1 MSTNK
6 PPLQDVAQTSVPSG
20 PPHNVEAARAAS
32 SARPLGAGS
41 TLARLLLI
49 GCALVAVVAVFAY
62 LGGWLTP
69 NQLTPA
75 RLTDGF
81 EQVAG
86 VHPGF
91 RRNHAKGMG
100 VSGFFESNGKGE
112 RLSKAAVF
120 KPGKVPVL
128 GRFSLAGG
136 NPLQADEP
144 ASVRGLGLQFS
155 PPDAEPWRTAMIIL
169 PVFPVRTPQAF
180 YEQLLASAPD
190 PKTGKPDPE
199 KMKSFLARH
208 PESEKALAI
217 IKKRPISSGFANSTF
232 HSLNAFWFIDSAGKS
247 TAVRWIVT
255 PEQPFEPASGPV
267 SQDKNYLFDALIA
280 QLRKQPLRWHLI
292 IIVGQ
297 PGDPT
302 NDATLPWPDS
312 REQVDVGTLTLDK
325 AESDDTSPATALN
338 FDPLV
343 LPPGIAPSDDPLLSA
358 RSAVYSQSFT
368 RRSGEAK
375 PSSPITPAEVQAG
388 K

>member
-1 MSTNK
+1 M
-6 PPLQDVAQTSVPSG
+6 DAPSG
-20 PPHNVEAARAAS
+20 LSERRSQDFKAGAAS
-32 SARPLGAGS
+32 SSAPLGS
-41 TLARLLLI
+41 VSLAVRLLLI
-49 GCALVAVVAVFAY
+49 GAVLLAVIAAFAY

-120 KPGKVPVL
+120 KPGRVPVI
-128 GRFSLAGG
+128 GRFSLAGP

-144 ASVRGLGLQFS
+144 GSVRGLGLQFS
-155 PPDAEPWRTAMIIL
+155 PPDAEPWRTAMISL
-169 PVFPVRTPQAF
+169 PVFPVRTPEAF

-208 PESEKALAI
+208 PESERALGI
-217 IKKRPISSGFANSTF
+217 IKNRPISSGFANSTF
-232 HSLNAFWFIDSAGKS
+232 HSLNAFWFVNSAGESKP
-247 TAVRWIVT
+247 VRWILA
-255 PEQPFEPASGPV
+255 PEQPFEPARGPV
-267 SQDKNYLFDALIA
+267 PKDKNYLFDALIA
-280 QLRKQPLRWHLI
+280 EVRRQPLRWHLVI
-292 IIVGQ
+292 IFGQ

-302 NDATLPWPDS
+302 DDATIPWPDN

-343 LPPGIAPSDDPLLSA
+343 LPPGIAPSNDPLLSA

-368 RRSGEAK
+368 RRSGEGK
-375 PSSPITPAEVQAG
+375 PSSPITPAEVQEG

>member
-1 MSTNK
+1 MSTSDPK
-6 PPLQDVAQTSVPSG
+6 VLSASPVPETDTQRAGPKLRTTS
-20 PPHNVEAARAAS
+20 
-32 SARPLGAGS
+32 L
-41 TLARLLLI
+41 LARLVFI
-49 GCALVAVVAVFAY
+49 GVALVLVAGAFLW

-81 EQVAG
+81 EQVGG

-100 VSGFFESNGKGE
+100 VSGFFESNGKGAK
-112 RLSKAAVF
+112 LSKAAVF
-120 KPGKVPVL
+120 KSGRVPVI
-128 GRFSLAGG
+128 GRFSLAGP

-169 PVFPVRTPQAF
+169 PVFPVRTPEAF

-208 PESEKALAI
+208 PETERALSI
-217 IKKRPISSGFANSTF
+217 IKKRPIPSGFANSTF
-232 HSLNAFWFIDSAGKS
+232 HSLNAFWFVDSAGNS
-247 TAVRWIVT
+247 TPVRWILT
-255 PEQPFEPASGPV
+255 PEQPFEPARGAV
-267 SQDKNYLFDALIA
+267 SKDAVSNDKNYLFDALIA
-280 QLRKQPLRWHLI
+280 ELRRQPLRWHLN

-302 NDATLPWPDS
+302 DDATIPWPDS

-325 AESDDTSPATALN
+325 AESDDASPATALN

-343 LPPGIAPSDDPLLSA
+343 LPPGIAPSNDPLLSA

-368 RRSGEAK
+368 RRAGEPK
-375 PSSPITPAEVQAG
+375 PSSPITPAEVQQG

>member
-6 PPLQDVAQTSVPSG
+6 PPSKEVGGAGLPTES
-20 PPHNVEAARAAS
+20 PHKVEAAGAANGP
-32 SARPLGAGS
+32 RPLGTGG

-49 GCALVAVVAVFAY
+49 GVALAVVIVVFVY

-69 NQLTPA
+69 KELTPA

-81 EQVAG
+81 QEVGG

-100 VSGFFESNGKGE
+100 VSGFFESNGKGV

-120 KPGKVPVL
+120 KPGRVPVL
-128 GRFSLAGG
+128 GRFSLAGP
-136 NPLQADEP
+136 NPFQADEA

-199 KMKSFLARH
+199 KMKSFLASH
-208 PESEKALAI
+208 PESERALGI
-217 IKKRPISSGFANSTF
+217 LKHRKISSGFANSTF
-232 HSLNAFWFIDSAGKS
+232 HSLNAFWFVNSAGES
-247 TAVRWIVT
+247 QPVRWIVS
-255 PEQPFEPASGPV
+255 PEQPFEPARGPV
-267 SQDKNYLFDALIA
+267 PKDKNYLFDALIA
-280 QLRKQPLRWHLI
+280 QLRHQPLRWHLI

-302 NDATLPWPDS
+302 DDATIPWPDS

-343 LPPGIAPSDDPLLSA
+343 LPPGIIPSNDPLLSA

-368 RRSGEAK
+368 RRAGEPK
-375 PSSPITPAEVQAG
+375 PSSPITPAEVSEG

>member
-1 MSTNK
+1 M
-6 PPLQDVAQTSVPSG
+6 DAPSG
-20 PPHNVEAARAAS
+20 LSERRSQDSKAGAAS
-32 SARPLGAGS
+32 SSAPLGS
-41 TLARLLLI
+41 VSLAVRLLLI
-49 GCALVAVVAVFAY
+49 GAALLAVIAAFAY

-81 EQVAG
+81 EQVGG

-120 KPGKVPVL
+120 KPGRVPVI
-128 GRFSLAGG
+128 GRFSLAGP

-144 ASVRGLGLQFS
+144 GSVRGLGLQFS

-169 PVFPVRTPQAF
+169 PVFPVRTPEAF

-208 PESEKALAI
+208 PESERALGI
-217 IKKRPISSGFANSTF
+217 IKNRPISSGFANSTF
-232 HSLNAFWFIDSAGKS
+232 HSLNAFWFVNSAGESKP
-247 TAVRWIVT
+247 VRWILA
-255 PEQPFEPASGPV
+255 PEQPFEPARGPV
-267 SQDKNYLFDALIA
+267 PKDKNYLFDALIA
-280 QLRKQPLRWHLI
+280 EVRRQPLRWHLV

-302 NDATLPWPDS
+302 DDATIPWPDN

-343 LPPGIAPSDDPLLSA
+343 LPPGIAPSNDPLLSA

-368 RRSGEAK
+368 RRSGEGK
-375 PSSPITPAEVQAG
+375 PSSPITPAEVQEG

>member
-1 MSTNK
+1 ME
-6 PPLQDVAQTSVPSG
+6 PLSG
-20 PPHNVEAARAAS
+20 FADRGPQQSNAGAAS
-32 SARPLGAGS
+32 GSAPLGSAS
-41 TLARLLLI
+41 LAVRLLLI
-49 GCALVAVVAVFAY
+49 GAALLAVIAAFAY

-69 NQLTPA
+69 NQLTPS

-86 VHPGF
+86 LHPGF

-100 VSGFFESNGKGE
+100 VSGFFESNGIGE

-120 KPGKVPVL
+120 RPGRVPVI
-128 GRFSLAGG
+128 GRFSLAGP

-155 PPDAEPWRTAMIIL
+155 PPDAGPWRTAMIIL
-169 PVFPVRTPQAF
+169 PVFPVRTPEAF

-190 PKTGKPDPE
+190 PKTGKPDPD
-199 KMKSFLARH
+199 KMKSFLASH
-208 PESEKALAI
+208 PESERALGI

-232 HSLNAFWFIDSAGKS
+232 HSLNAFWFVNSAGESKP
-247 TAVRWIVT
+247 VRWILA
-255 PEQPFEPASGPV
+255 PEQPFEPARGPV
-267 SQDKNYLFDALIA
+267 PKEKNYLFDALIA
-280 QLRKQPLRWHLI
+280 EIRRQPLRWHLI

-302 NDATLPWPDS
+302 DDATIPWPDS
-312 REQVDVGTLTLDK
+312 REQVDVGTLTLER

-343 LPPGIAPSDDPLLSA
+343 LPPGIAPSNDPLLSA

-368 RRSGEAK
+368 RRAGEPK
-375 PSSPITPAEVQAG
+375 PSSPITPAEVSEG

>member
-1 MSTNK
+1 ME
-6 PPLQDVAQTSVPSG
+6 PLSG
-20 PPHNVEAARAAS
+20 FADRGPQQSNAGAAS
-32 SARPLGAGS
+32 GSAPLGSAS
-41 TLARLLLI
+41 LAVRLLLI
-49 GCALVAVVAVFAY
+49 GAALLAVIAAFAY

-69 NQLTPA
+69 NQLTPS

-86 VHPGF
+86 LHPGF

-100 VSGFFESNGKGE
+100 VSGFFESNGRGE

-120 KPGKVPVL
+120 NPGRLPVI
-128 GRFSLAGG
+128 GRFSLAGP
-136 NPLQADEP
+136 NPFQADEP

-169 PVFPVRTPQAF
+169 PVFPVRTPEAF

-190 PKTGKPDPE
+190 PKTGKPDPD
-199 KMKSFLARH
+199 KMKSFLASH
-208 PESEKALAI
+208 PESERALGI

-232 HSLNAFWFIDSAGKS
+232 HSLNAFWFVNSAGESKP
-247 TAVRWIVT
+247 VRWILA
-255 PEQPFEPASGPV
+255 PEQPFEPARGPV
-267 SQDKNYLFDALIA
+267 PKEKNYLFDALIA
-280 QLRKQPLRWHLI
+280 EIRRQPLRWHLI

-302 NDATLPWPDS
+302 DDATIPWPDS
-312 REQVDVGTLTLDK
+312 REQVDVGTLTLER

-343 LPPGIAPSDDPLLSA
+343 LPPGIAPSNDPLLSA

-368 RRSGEAK
+368 RRAGEPK
-375 PSSPITPAEVQAG
+375 PSSPITPAEVSEG

>member
-1 MSTNK
+1 MALPGLSECGSQESK
-6 PPLQDVAQTSVPSG
+6 AG
-20 PPHNVEAARAAS
+20 AAS
-32 SARPLGAGS
+32 RQAPLGSAS
-41 TLARLLLI
+41 LMVRLLSI
-49 GCALVAVVAVFAY
+49 GAALVAVIAAFAY

-69 NQLTPA
+69 NELTPA

-81 EQVAG
+81 QEVGG

-100 VSGFFESNGKGE
+100 VSGFFESNGKGV

-120 KPGKVPVL
+120 KSGRVPVI
-128 GRFSLAGG
+128 GRFSLAGP
-136 NPLQADEP
+136 NPFQADEP

-169 PVFPVRTPQAF
+169 PVFPVRTPEAF

-208 PESEKALAI
+208 PESERALGI
-217 IKKRPISSGFANSTF
+217 IKNRPIPSRFANSTF
-232 HSLNAFWFIDSAGKS
+232 HSLNAFWFVNSAGESKP
-247 TAVRWIVT
+247 VRWIVS
-255 PEQPFEPASGPV
+255 PEQPFEPARGPV
-267 SQDKNYLFDALIA
+267 PTDKNYLFDALIA
-280 QLRKQPLRWHLI
+280 ELRHQPLRWHLI

-302 NDATLPWPDS
+302 DDATIPWPDS

-343 LPPGIAPSDDPLLSA
+343 LPPGIVPSNDPLLSA

-368 RRSGEAK
+368 RRAGEPE
-375 PSSPITPAEVQAG
+375 PSSPITPAEVSEG

>member
-1 MSTNK
+1 MEA
-6 PPLQDVAQTSVPSG
+6 VSG
-20 PPHNVEAARAAS
+20 LADHGPQQFNAGAAGGAA
-32 SARPLGAGS
+32 PLGS
-41 TLARLLLI
+41 IRLVVRLLLI
-49 GCALVAVVAVFAY
+49 GAVLSAVIAAFAY

-69 NQLTPA
+69 NELTPA

-81 EQVAG
+81 QEVGG

-100 VSGFFESNGKGE
+100 VSGFFESNGKGV

-120 KPGKVPVL
+120 KSGRVPVI
-128 GRFSLAGG
+128 GRFSLAGP
-136 NPLQADEP
+136 NPLQADES

-169 PVFPVRTPQAF
+169 PVFPVRTPEAF

-199 KMKSFLARH
+199 KIKSFLARH
-208 PESEKALAI
+208 PESELALGI
-217 IKKRPISSGFANSTF
+217 IKNRPTPSGFANSTF
-232 HSLNAFWFIDSAGKS
+232 HSLNAFWFVNSAGESKP
-247 TAVRWIVT
+247 VRWIVS
-255 PEQPFEPASGPV
+255 PEQPFEPARGPV
-267 SQDKNYLFDALIA
+267 PTDKNYLFDALIA
-280 QLRKQPLRWHLI
+280 ELRRQPLRWHLI
-292 IIVGQ
+292 VIVGQ

-302 NDATLPWPDS
+302 DDATLPWPDS

-343 LPPGIAPSDDPLLSA
+343 LPPGIVPSNDPLLSA

-368 RRSGEAK
+368 RRAGEPK
-375 PSSPITPAEVQAG
+375 PSSPITPAEVSEG
-388 K
+388 T